1 MKKSSYSER
10 PFQPVHDVMMETVFK
25 DVDKTGGGDAADL
38 ISLCCIDMHF
48 FDVGCGLS
56 GYEFT
61 HATLHMTGV

>member
-1 MKKSSYSER
+1 
-10 PFQPVHDVMMETVFK
+10 MMETVFK

-56 GYEFT
+56 NDQFAHVRKRLNTVEEDLVAIIKTF
-61 HATLHMTGV
+61 